1 MEPIKINIE
10 VGLKQTTLEALA
22 RIFGP
27 TMVVTQPDAEPEKP
41 QPDPEPKRKAK
52 KAEPAP
58 KTPEPTPAPEP
69 APAPASE
76 PVKTALGPDEDLP
89 ADDAP
94 APEKAKNPPTEA
106 EMRSAIQATRKRGVA
121 AKTIKDYIRE
131 TFGVETS
138 VECPEARRQELIDGL
153 ASLAA

>member
-1 MEPIKINIE
+1 MENLKISIE
-10 VGLKQTTLEALA
+10 VNFGEATLATLDRLA
-22 RIFGP
+22 QAFA
-27 TMVVTQPDAEPEKP
+27 QPSQLP
-41 QPDPEPKRKAK
+41 QPEEKTEKAPK
-52 KAEPAP
+52 KAEKAP

>member
-1 MEPIKINIE
+1 MENLKISIE
-10 VGLKQTTLEALA
+10 VNFGEATLATLDRLA
-22 RIFGP
+22 QAFA
-27 TMVVTQPDAEPEKP
+27 QPSQLP
-41 QPDPEPKRKAK
+41 QPEEK
-52 KAEPAP
+52 KAEKAPKKAEKAP

>member
-1 MEPIKINIE
+1 MENLKISIE
-10 VGLKQTTLEALA
+10 VNFGEATLATLDRLA
-22 RIFGP
+22 QAFA
-27 TMVVTQPDAEPEKP
+27 QPSQLP
-41 QPDPEPKRKAK
+41 QPEEK
-52 KAEPAP
+52 KAEKAP